1 MDSIDDHI
9 KNEMAKADKGTIFF
23 TEDFLNFGSAKAVGK
38 ALERLSNKGEIT
50 RVARGMY
57 ATLEKH
63 KVFGEIRPSTE
74 EIAKAIAKRDKARI
88 IPTGVLAL
96 NVLGLSTQV
105 PLNTVYLTD
114 GSART
119 IKVGKRTIKFKKT
132 SPKNLS
138 VLGEISSLVIQALKE
153 IGKENVTANEIHIVL
168 KHLKKEKTKHLEHD
182 INLAPEWIR
191 VIMRKA
197 LNDKKNG

>member
-1 MDSIDDHI
+1 MKSIDDHI
-9 KNEMAKADKGTIFF
+9 LEKMNNTEKGTIFF
-23 TEDFLNFGSAKAVGK
+23 SEDFLDFGSAKSVGK
-38 ALERLSNKGEIT
+38 ALERLFNRGQIS

-57 ATLEKH
+57 ASLEKH
-63 KVFGEIRPSTE
+63 ELFGEIQPTTE
-74 EIAKAIAKRDKARI
+74 EIATAIAKRDKARI
-88 IPTGVLAL
+88 LPTGALAL

-105 PLNTVYLTD
+105 PLNAVYLTD

-132 SPKNLS
+132 APKNLS
-138 VLGEISSLVIQALKE
+138 VIGPISSLVIQALKNIGKDNVTEKE
-153 IGKENVTANEIHIVL
+153 IGIVL
-168 KHLKKEKTKHLEHD
+168 KHLKKEDPVRLEHD

-197 LNDKKNG
+197 LNKRNYE

>member
-1 MDSIDDHI
+1 MKSIDDHI
-9 KNEMAKADKGTIFF
+9 LEKMNNTEKGTIFF
-23 TEDFLNFGSAKAVGK
+23 SEDFLDFGSAKSVGK
-38 ALERLSNKGEIT
+38 ALERLFNRGQIS

-57 ATLEKH
+57 ASLEKH
-63 KVFGEIRPSTE
+63 ELFGEIQPTTE
-74 EIAKAIAKRDKARI
+74 EIATAIAKRDKARI
-88 IPTGVLAL
+88 LPTGALAL

-105 PLNTVYLTD
+105 PLNAVYLTD

-132 SPKNLS
+132 VPKNLS
-138 VLGEISSLVIQALKE
+138 VIGPISSLVIQALKNIGKDNVTEKE
-153 IGKENVTANEIHIVL
+153 IGIVL
-168 KHLKKEKTKHLEHD
+168 KHLKKEDPVRLEHD

-197 LNDKKNG
+197 LNKRNYE

>member
-1 MDSIDDHI
+1 M
-9 KNEMAKADKGTIFF
+9 
-23 TEDFLNFGSAKAVGK
+23 
-38 ALERLSNKGEIT
+38 
-50 RVARGMY
+50 
-57 ATLEKH
+57 
-63 KVFGEIRPSTE
+63 KV
-74 EIAKAIAKRDKARI
+74 
-88 IPTGVLAL
+88 
-96 NVLGLSTQV
+96 
-105 PLNTVYLTD
+105 LTK
-114 GSART
+114 
-119 IKVGKRTIKFKKT
+119 ITIKFKKT

>member
-9 KNEMAKADKGTIFF
+9 KIEMAKADKGTIFF

-57 ATLEKH
+57 ATLEEH
-63 KVFGEIRPSTE
+63 KLFGEIRPSIE

-132 SPKNLS
+132 TPKNLS

-153 IGKENVTANEIHIVL
+153 IGKENVTTNEINMVL
-168 KHLKKEKTKHLEHD
+168 KHLKKEKTEHLEHD

-191 VIMRKA
+191 VIMRGA
-197 LNDKKNG
+197 LKGKKNG